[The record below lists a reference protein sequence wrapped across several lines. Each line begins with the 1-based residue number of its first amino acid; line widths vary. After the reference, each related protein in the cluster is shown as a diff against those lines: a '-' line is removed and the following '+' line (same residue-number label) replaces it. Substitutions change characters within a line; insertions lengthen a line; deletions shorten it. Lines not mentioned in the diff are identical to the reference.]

1 MSDTHL
7 SKHLKQYTRWREN
20 LLLNIDRYHTWLSDE
35 EISDWQID
43 VRLQHLKE
51 RLSEDKLNL
60 AFVAEFSRGK
70 SELINAIFFADYKRR
85 LLPST
90 AGRTTM
96 CPTELLYDPDRP
108 PSIQL
113 LPISTRSTP
122 TTIAEYKRYPDEWV
136 TLPLDTD
143 SAEAMSEALGKV
155 SETEQVSQ
163 VDAAQY
169 GLYFP
174 DEADAPPHPD
184 EWVEIPRWRHAV
196 INFPHPLLK
205 QGLVILDTP
214 GLNAIGTE
222 PELTLNL
229 LPNAHAII
237 FMLAAD
243 TGVTKS
249 DIDIWRN
256 HISTMQNTHR
266 GHLVVLNKIDGLW
279 DELKTAEEIAAEID
293 KQVSSTAG
301 MLGLQANQ
309 IYPVSAQKALLA
321 KISSD
326 DDLLIKSGLPQLEAA
341 LSEQLIPSKLDIV
354 RDNTTSEISDLI
366 SNTHELLNARI
377 KGVNEQL
384 TELTGLR
391 GKNEEVVQHMMTKI
405 EEEKFKFERGLQQF
419 YALRSVFSNQSNQ
432 LFSHLGME
440 RIKQEVR
447 QTRVAMEKSKFS
459 TGLQHAMNSFFSEAK
474 QNFVQASEAIAEITL
489 MMTAMYTKFQQEHG
503 LTETTPPVYSTFK
516 YTKEMKRLE
525 QTYNQH
531 FNTLYN
537 LLTQEQYT
545 LTTKFF
551 ETMASRVIALY
562 EVANREADSWLKAV
576 MSPMETQVREHQ
588 MQLRRRLESVK
599 RIHQATDTLEDR
611 IAELQEIKNNI
622 NKQINELTLIKNE
635 IEQALRPEMSLAR
648 AA

>member
-7 SKHLKQYTRWREN
+7 GKHLKQYTRWREN

-113 LPISTRSTP
+113 LPITTRSTP

-174 DEADAPPHPD
+174 DESDAPPHPD

-293 KQVSSTAG
+293 KQVSSTAS

-447 QTRVAMEKSKFS
+447 QTRIAMEKSKFS

-474 QNFVQASEAIAEITL
+474 QNFVQASEAIAEIML

-562 EVANREADSWLKAV
+562 EIANREADSWLKAV

-599 RIHQATDTLEDR
+599 RIHQATGTLEDR

-622 NKQINELTLIKNE
+622 NKQISDLTLIKNE

>member
-7 SKHLKQYTRWREN
+7 GKHLKQYTRWREN

-96 CPTELLYDPDRP
+96 CPTELLYDPDRS

-113 LPISTRSTP
+113 LPITTRSTP

-279 DELKTAEEIAAEID
+279 DELKTDEEIAAEID
-293 KQVSSTAG
+293 KQVSSTAS

-326 DDLLIKSGLPQLEAA
+326 DDLLLKSGLPQLEAA

-440 RIKQEVR
+440 RIKQAVR
-447 QTRVAMEKSKFS
+447 QTRVDMEKSKFS

-599 RIHQATDTLEDR
+599 RIHQATGTLEDR

-622 NKQINELTLIKNE
+622 NKQISDLTLIKNE
-635 IEQALRPEMSLAR
+635 IEQALRPEMSLAQ

>member
-1 MSDTHL
+1 MSDTSL
-7 SKHLKQYTRWREN
+7 SKHLAQYSHWREN
-20 LLLNIDRYHTWLSDE
+20 LLLNIDRYHAWLRDE

-96 CPTELLYDPDRP
+96 CPTELLYDPSRP

-113 LPISTRSTP
+113 LPITTRSTS
-122 TTIAEYKRYPDEWV
+122 TTIAEYKRYPDEWI

-155 SETEQVSQ
+155 SETERVSQ
-163 VDAAQY
+163 VEATQY

-174 DEADAPPHPD
+174 DEADAPRHND
-184 EWVEIPRWRHAV
+184 ESVEIPRWRHAI

-237 FMLAAD
+237 FILAAD

-256 HISTMQNTHR
+256 YISTMQNTHR
-266 GHLVVLNKIDGLW
+266 SHLVVLNKIDGLW
-279 DELKTAEEIAAEID
+279 DELKTPEEIAAEIG
-293 KQVSSTAG
+293 KQVSVTAHT
-301 MLGLQANQ
+301 LGLQTNQ

-321 KISSD
+321 KISD
-326 DDLLIKSGLPQLEAA
+326 DDELLVKSGLLQLETA

-354 RDNTTSEISDLI
+354 RDNTASEIGDLI
-366 SNTHELLNARI
+366 SNTHELLNARM

-405 EEEKFKFERGLQQF
+405 EVEKAEFERALQQF
-419 YALRSVFSNQSNQ
+419 HALRSVFSHHSNS

-440 RIKQEVR
+440 HIKQEVR
-447 QTRVAMEKSKFS
+447 QTRIAMEKSKFS
-459 TGLQHAMNSFFSEAK
+459 TGLQHAMNGFFSEAK
-474 QNFVQASEAIAEITL
+474 QNFVQASDAIAEITL
-489 MMTAMYTKFQQEHG
+489 MMTAMYTKFQQEHD
-503 LTETTPPVYSTFK
+503 LTETTPLRIQP
-516 YTKEMKRLE
+516 L
-525 QTYNQH
+525 
-531 FNTLYN
+531 NT
-537 LLTQEQYT
+537 Q
-545 LTTKFF
+545 K
-551 ETMASRVIALY
+551 
-562 EVANREADSWLKAV
+562 K
-576 MSPMETQVREHQ
+576 
-588 MQLRRRLESVK
+588 
-599 RIHQATDTLEDR
+599 
-611 IAELQEIKNNI
+611 
-622 NKQINELTLIKNE
+622 
-635 IEQALRPEMSLAR
+635 
-648 AA
+648 

>member
-7 SKHLKQYTRWREN
+7 SKHFKQYTHWREN
-20 LLLNIDRYHTWLSDE
+20 LLLNINRYHTWLSDE

-113 LPISTRSTP
+113 LPITTRSTS

-155 SETEQVSQ
+155 SETEQASQ

-174 DEADAPPHPD
+174 DESGAPPHPD

-279 DELKTAEEIAAEID
+279 DELKTTEEIAAEID
-293 KQVSSTAG
+293 KQVSSTAS
-301 MLGLQANQ
+301 MLGLQADQ

-321 KISSD
+321 KISD
-326 DDLLIKSGLPQLEAA
+326 DDELLIKSGLPQLEAA

-354 RDNTTSEISDLI
+354 RDNTASEINDLI
-366 SNTHELLNARI
+366 SNTHELLNARM

-384 TELTGLR
+384 AELTGLR

-405 EEEKFKFERGLQQF
+405 EEEKSKFERGLQQF
-419 YALRSVFSNQSNQ
+419 YALRSVFSNQSSQ

-440 RIKQEVR
+440 HIKQEVR

-503 LTETTPPVYSTFK
+503 LTETTPPLYSTFK

-551 ETMASRVIALY
+551 ETMASRVITLY

-622 NKQINELTLIKNE
+622 NKQISELTLIKNE
-635 IEQALRPEMSLAR
+635 IEQALRPEMSLAQ